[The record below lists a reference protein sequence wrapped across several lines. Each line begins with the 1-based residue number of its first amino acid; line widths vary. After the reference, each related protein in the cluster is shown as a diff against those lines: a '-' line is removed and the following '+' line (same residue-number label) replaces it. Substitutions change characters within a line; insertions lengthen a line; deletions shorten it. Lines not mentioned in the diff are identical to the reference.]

1 MLRRYIV
8 QIWSHCQRIQA
19 PVQIKYAGSEAHVT
33 ELLEKVC
40 DNANDYA
47 TSTDDNG
54 KCLTIVVYN
63 VCRFLILLI
72 LTFADTSY
80 FKIC

>member
-1 MLRRYIV
+1 MILHTQVGSYRLDSQGKLPVLRRYI
-8 QIWSHCQRIQA
+8 QIWSHCQHIQVL
-19 PVQIKYAGSEAHVT
+19 VQIKYAGSEAHVI

-54 KCLTIVVYN
+54 KCLEREN
-63 VCRFLILLI
+63 
-72 LTFADTSY
+72 
-80 FKIC
+80 

>member
-1 MLRRYIV
+1 MILHTHRWVATGWTHRGRCPVLRRYI
-8 QIWSHCQRIQA
+8 QIWSHCQHIQIL
-19 PVQIKYAGSEAHVT
+19 VQIKYAGSEAHVT

-54 KCLTIVVYN
+54 KCLTIV
-63 VCRFLILLI
+63 
-72 LTFADTSY
+72 
-80 FKIC
+80 

>member
-1 MLRRYIV
+1 MPGAKKVSMIT
-8 QIWSHCQRIQA
+8 HCHGDDITNHNSSIM
-19 PVQIKYAGSEAHVT
+19 QIKYAGSEAHIT

-54 KCLTIVVYN
+54 
-63 VCRFLILLI
+63 
-72 LTFADTSY
+72 
-80 FKIC
+80 